1 MNVRVRRPLLLAL
14 ALAALPALVAGGLS
28 VYRSATRHSPPPV
41 ARATPTPLPRPVAS
55 GTVVATW
62 DSTDHMA
69 LVVNR
74 LDPVGFETWSRGLDG
89 SWVNLHASH
98 TPQSPQG
105 GRTVVADMPPL
116 KGAVLFGLTD
126 TAGSGPWLW
135 NGGDWHPLAPVPW
148 PGVMGLQSA
157 AYDPVRRDLV
167 VVLASMAQGAA
178 GTTEPPDQT
187 WTFDGTRSG
196 HLGTWRWNG
205 VAWSTLGSMQVDRG
219 TRVEAL
225 GWDDHEH
232 SALLLTEA
240 HHTLRLSGTSWI
252 DTGAPHW
259 PAQSEAP
266 LTMPNHALA
275 MICGGLTTGDAT
287 PAPDAALQVST
298 WNGRDWII

>member
-1 MNVRVRRPLLLAL
+1 
-14 ALAALPALVAGGLS
+14 
-28 VYRSATRHSPPPV
+28 
-41 ARATPTPLPRPVAS
+41 
-55 GTVVATW
+55 
-62 DSTDHMA
+62 
-69 LVVNR
+69 
-74 LDPVGFETWSRGLDG
+74 
-89 SWVNLHASH
+89 VNLHASH

-167 VVLASMAQGAA
+167 VVLASMAQGGA

-187 WTFDGTRSG
+187 WTFDGARWDRRADLQIDRGSVALVWDPVTSTTLLATIDHAG

-205 VAWSTLGSMQVDRG
+205 VAWSTLGSVQVDRG

-252 DTGAPHW
+252 DTGAPHR